1 MSVSTLAIAA
11 LIANAPVNAVQPP
24 HNLSA
29 LLPPV
34 AEHLAQDD
42 TPEGQAGNTVP
53 ADKGNSPRIPY
64 EDSVVAGPDQEILV
78 TGDMKPAP
86 GDPLEQVNAQSF
98 EAVQAIDKAL
108 VGPIAQQYS
117 ESVPKQ
123 ARKGIHNAL
132 SNLHEPVVFLNFLL
146 QFKIGKAFETLGRF
160 AINSTIGVA
169 GLVDMAKRE
178 PFNLPRRPNGLAYTL
193 GYYGVGPGPYLV
205 LPLIGSTTLRDVF
218 GRVVDLSILPAVV
231 GPPLSDPAV
240 ALGRGALSSI
250 DERARNDELIVRLR
264 DESPDP
270 YATTRDYYLQKRQA
284 EIDVLRGKRDNADI
298 SIDAILAPYLD
309 TLDNTA
315 PEAETAPATAD

>member
-1 MSVSTLAIAA
+1 MQAPHSLTA
-11 LIANAPVNAVQPP
+11 LPSLTAQQMTQEAAPVG
-24 HNLSA
+24 
-29 LLPPV
+29 LPGEAAPV
-34 AEHLAQDD
+34 E
-42 TPEGQAGNTVP
+42 
-53 ADKGNSPRIPY
+53 KGNSPRIPY

-218 GRVVDLSILPAVV
+218 GRVVDLSILPAVA

-270 YATTRDYYLQKRQA
+270 YVTTRDYYLQKRQA

-298 SIDAILAPYLD
+298 SIDAVLAPYLD
-309 TLDNTA
+309 GPDDTA
-315 PEAETAPATAD
+315 PEAGTAPATVD